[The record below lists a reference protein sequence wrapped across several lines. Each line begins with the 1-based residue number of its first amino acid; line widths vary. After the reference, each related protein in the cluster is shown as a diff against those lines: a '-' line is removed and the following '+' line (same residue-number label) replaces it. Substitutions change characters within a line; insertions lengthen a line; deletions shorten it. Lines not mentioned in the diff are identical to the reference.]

1 MVKLK
6 NIIVTDVTL
15 DNLEQ
20 VLQSSASLYT
30 TVVPWFGKEYEQP
43 VSICVDDVSG
53 QVYYRFLNGWAR
65 YPIERKKNSKY
76 IYINGQVLYIN

>member
-1 MVKLK
+1 MTS
-6 NIIVTDVTL
+6 VTDVTL

-20 VLQSSASLYT
+20 VLQSPPTLYT

-43 VSICVDDVSG
+43 VSICIDDVSG
-53 QVYYRFLNGWAR
+53 QVYYRFPNGSYR
-65 YPIERKKNSKY
+65 TKKELY